1 MCVNVCTNQCVKLT
15 RMGSRTCDQSIIFI
29 DKERTLWMPQV
40 HFVIQANIFGSK
52 EKREEKPK
60 IGVVIL

>member
-1 MCVNVCTNQCVKLT
+1 
-15 RMGSRTCDQSIIFI
+15 
-29 DKERTLWMPQV
+29 MPQV